1 MQFIHANG
9 DNPDDHSLNHPIG
22 VPDALEG
29 EKIPSSTKFPSHASQ
44 GPSAL
49 LRGRGSLSSPQRWTA
64 RQLCSEADILRS
76 GDRPALWL
84 AGASTAPTTPPSAG
98 LASTPAPPAPARPS
112 PGPAVGREAIGPLV
126 HGELHAAHPGC
137 PWHSPSA
144 NESPRA
150 SGHGLDPPPR
160 LPSHP
165 QRLRVLHLRSG
176 QPPADARGHPP
187 RSCCV
192 T

>member
-49 LRGRGSLSSPQRWTA
+49 LRGRGSLSSPQRRTFCA
-64 RQLCSEADILRS
+64 L

-84 AGASTAPTTPPSAG
+84 AGASTAPPTSPSTS
-98 LASTPAPPAPARPS
+98 LASTPAPPAPAKPSPRPS
-112 PGPAVGREAIGPLV
+112 CGERSHRSSCPQRALCCSRPRVLGAPLQPV
-126 HGELHAAHPGC
+126 SLHV
-137 PWHSPSA
+137 
-144 NESPRA
+144 PRVMG
-150 SGHGLDPPPR
+150 SEPPP
-160 LPSHP
+160 PHP
-165 QRLRVLHLRSG
+165 VSSTAAACPPPALG
-176 QPPADARGHPP
+176 QPPADARGHPLP
-187 RSCCV
+187 PCCV